1 MYSKVHDFP
10 LHNSQLWGE
19 TLVLYPSST
28 AVLRLCLSSAGSNRS
43 SRISPDGRRSSS
55 AGFYGP
61 LIHSTGRT
69 AHGNPALNVIN
80 PIYIASLSLASSY
93 PSHGAALGACSAPA
107 PPPAGLARCLWPCG
121 LLFAVSSPF
130 FSVLEM
136 DIEVFDSWICFMGVC
151 VCVLPVSVLA
161 NALHIFKNNTKTNK
175 IRFDQWP
182 CFTKLTGHFCFAS
195 FFFFLFPQRFSV
207 LQFNF
212 KCIYKIFPKCNWS
225 KYFEGMRAMLENPSF
240 SNPNTVLYGLWE

>member
-1 MYSKVHDFP
+1 M
-10 LHNSQLWGE
+10 
-19 TLVLYPSST
+19 
-28 AVLRLCLSSAGSNRS
+28 
-43 SRISPDGRRSSS
+43 
-55 AGFYGP
+55 GP
-61 LIHSTGRT
+61 RWV
-69 AHGNPALNVIN
+69 P
-80 PIYIASLSLASSY
+80 
-93 PSHGAALGACSAPA
+93 AALPHHHLLALPGASD
-107 PPPAGLARCLWPCG
+107 PAGCF
-121 LLFAVSSPF
+121 LLFLLLF
-130 FSVLEM
+130 FLFWRWTLKCLTPE
-136 DIEVFDSWICFMGVC
+136 FASWVC

-175 IRFDQWP
+175 IRCNQWP